1 MIAGWVLVVPEPI
14 AIDVGVSTGPIPPPV
29 LRLPIGTVVLRR
41 FAPIRDLVPVK
52 ARALKTLGCML
63 IHLSI

>member
-14 AIDVGVSTGPIPPPV
+14 PIDVGVSTGPIPPPV
-29 LRLPIGTVVLRR
+29 LGLPIGTVVLRR
-41 FAPIRDLVPVK
+41 FAPIRYLVPRK
-52 ARALKTLGCML
+52 TRALKPLGRMF

>member
-29 LRLPIGTVVLRR
+29 LGLPIGAVVLRR
-41 FAPIRDLVPVK
+41 FDPIGDLVPLK
-52 ARALKTLGCML
+52 ARTLKPLGRMF